1 MSAPLTRDD
10 PERVGEYWLAARL
23 GAGGQGVVYE
33 AYDASGARYA
43 LKTLHAGAD
52 PFARDRFAKEGEAAR
67 RVAAFCTARIVR
79 TGVDGDVPYLVS
91 EYVPGPALSAR
102 VRDEGP
108 LGPEGALRL
117 AVGVAT
123 ALAAIHQAGVVHR
136 DLKPGNVLLGPDGP
150 RIIDFGIA
158 RAPEMSLTATGAV
171 MGTLGY
177 MAPEVLAGAR
187 ATAASDIFAWAAVVV
202 YAASGTEPFR
212 GENIGEVVHRT
223 ATVDPD
229 LGALPARVRPLIAA
243 ALAKE
248 PELRPTAADLLLGL
262 VGAPVEAA
270 DPRLALL
277 EAGARKAASG
287 PVDEVRDSGEPHEPT
302 RVEAPLGERA
312 EAAWSALPPLARAA
326 AEELLLR
333 LTVPGSA
340 PDGSQDTVRTAGP
353 AELFGERPE
362 PERAALTEA
371 AAALTRAGVLVT
383 EEDGSL
389 RPVSAA
395 LLPAWRR
402 LRGWA
407 DADRDTLRTLHR
419 VGAAARRWEA
429 HGGRTDD
436 LPRGTELR
444 EGLDRLTAA
453 PYALRPNPLE
463 RRFLAAA
470 RTEESRTARRRR
482 RLLSG
487 LAGVSVLALLAGGV
501 AWTQNQQAE
510 LRRTQAT
517 ARAVAQSAESLRST
531 DPTAAMLLGLA
542 SWRIAEVP
550 ESRGALN
557 TAALQ
562 LERGVLPLRPLD
574 TGDEAG
580 RLLSADGRRLVT
592 YSPLGVQVWETGKGP
607 ERAGRPLVEL
617 TPDELDLSDTGEIR
631 LSAGGKYLLVRQ
643 KDGRPRLLRTEDG
656 KFTGKPADRKLTP
669 AGVSDEG
676 HMLLD
681 TGDRG
686 VRLLDRSGRHVVTEP
701 SGTVLAPDG
710 RHTALCD
717 WGRLVVRP
725 AGKNARAVLTQ
736 SFEDSDGKS
745 TCPRMEFSPDGSRF
759 AAGGETQTHV
769 WDLAS
774 GERTASLETHGTE
787 PRFSSGGR
795 FLVGWSPDD
804 GTVEIWPA
812 DRNAPQPLAGITT
825 ADTDATSVDLALDER
840 TEVLRHIPYG
850 SERLYETD
858 VADMAEHAA
867 SPSRPADGGAAAE
880 KYGAALSPD
889 GRTGLVREGEEN
901 PTLRLVGL
909 ADGKAI
915 GDPVP
920 QGTAEGPVFEHL
932 AALSDGGKV
941 LAYADGEGGGDQ
953 ELRRAIAVRDMAAGK
968 ELLRIPVTQEEQV
981 EHLAV
986 APDGRHL
993 AATFAPAGG
1002 VRAADGTAVQ
1012 VWDLR
1017 EGRKLRELPAD
1028 YGHGAFS
1035 PDGRTLLTTTG
1046 YALDLA
1052 SGSVRDDLLG
1062 GGRNTDL
1069 VFSPDGEQVAVLK
1082 ESGLVELWDG
1092 ALRERRATMPSGLV
1106 RGGDR
1111 HGGYARAM
1119 SFSGDGTRLAVLLDA
1134 DPHQLD
1140 GDAVQL
1146 WDTTARLPLGP
1157 PLVLGGRPADAVAFH
1172 GQSLRTLTGD
1182 QVRTID
1188 LTPAELA
1195 KTVCRRAGRGLTEEE
1210 WRTYIPDEPYREL
1223 C

>member
-1 MSAPLTRDD
+1 MSSPLTRDD
-10 PERVGEYWLAARL
+10 PERIGGYWLAARL

-43 LKTLHAGAD
+43 LKTLHTGAES
-52 PFARDRFAKEGEAAR
+52 FARDRFAREADSAR

-79 TGVDGDVPYLVS
+79 AGVDGDVPYIVS
-91 EYVPGPALSAR
+91 EYVPGPTLSAR
-102 VRDEGP
+102 VHADGP

-123 ALAAIHQAGVVHR
+123 ALAAIHQAGVIHR

-177 MAPEVLAGAR
+177 MAPEVLAGHR
-187 ATAASDIFAWAAVVV
+187 ATEASDIFAWAAVVV

-270 DPRLALL
+270 DPRRALL
-277 EAGARKAASG
+277 EAGARKASTPADQA
-287 PVDEVRDSGEPHEPT
+287 PDAGEHHDPT
-302 RVEAPLGERA
+302 SVEAPLGERA
-312 EAAWSALPPLARAA
+312 EAAWSALSPTAGAA
-326 AEELLLR
+326 ARELLLR

-340 PDGSQDTVRTAGP
+340 ADGSQDTVRTAAP
-353 AELFGERPE
+353 AELFAD
-362 PERAALTEA
+362 RAEAEHSALAEAAEALTG
-371 AAALTRAGVLVT
+371 AGVLVT
-383 EEDGSL
+383 EADGSV

-402 LRGWA
+402 LRAWA
-407 DADRDTLRTLHR
+407 DADRTALETLHR

-429 HGGRTDD
+429 HGGRTED

-444 EGLDRLTAA
+444 QGLDWLTAA
-453 PYALRPNPLE
+453 PYHLRPNPLE

-470 RTEESRTARRRR
+470 RDEETRAARRRR

-487 LAGVSVLALLAGGV
+487 LAGVSALALLAGGV

-550 ESRGALN
+550 EARGALN

-574 TGDEAG
+574 AGDESG

-607 ERAGRPLVEL
+607 GGAERPLVEL
-617 TPDELDLSDTGEIR
+617 TPDAIDLSAPLETV
-631 LSAGGKYLLVRQ
+631 LSADGTYLLLRQ

-656 KFTGKPADRKLTP
+656 KFVGKPVADRKLKP
-669 AGVSDEG
+669 LGVSDEG
-676 HMLLD
+676 HMLFG
-681 TGDRG
+681 TESRG
-686 VRLLDRSGRHVVTEP
+686 VRVLDRSGRHVVTEP
-701 SGTVLAPDG
+701 SGTLLAPDG
-710 RHTALCD
+710 GHTVHC
-717 WGRLVVRP
+717 GFGSMVVRRAEKDAP
-725 AGKNARAVLTQ
+725 SVVSQTFKDDKGKY
-736 SFEDSDGKS
+736 
-745 TCPRMEFSPDGSRF
+745 TCPDLLFSPDGSHL
-759 AAGGETQTHV
+759 AASGDRRTFV
-769 WDLAS
+769 WDLES
-774 GERTASLETHGTE
+774 GKLTATLATGPIA

-795 FLVGWSPDD
+795 FLVGWSEQD
-804 GTVEIWPA
+804 GAMEVWPTGQDA
-812 DRNAPQPLAGITT
+812 SQPLAGIST
-825 ADTDATSVDLALDER
+825 ADTDTAFVDLALDER
-840 TEVLRHIPYG
+840 AEVLRHVPYG
-850 SERLYETD
+850 SERMYETD
-858 VADMAEHAA
+858 VAGMLDHAA
-867 SPSRPADGGAAAE
+867 PKSGASDEGGE
-880 KYGAALSPD
+880 VGAALSPD

-901 PTLRLVGL
+901 PTLRLIDL
-909 ADGKAI
+909 ADGKTI
-915 GDPVP
+915 GDPVT
-920 QGTAEGPVFEHL
+920 QGTPVGPVLEHV
-932 AALSDGGKV
+932 AALSDGGTV
-941 LAYADGEGGGDQ
+941 LAYTDGEGGSGE
-953 ELRRAIAVRDMAAGK
+953 ELRREVAVRDTKAGK
-968 ELLRIPVTQEEQV
+968 EILRIPVTVEERV
-981 EHLAV
+981 HRLVV

-993 AATFAPAGG
+993 AATFAPAGSVPSAEG
-1002 VRAADGTAVQ
+1002 SAVQ

-1017 EGRKLRELPAD
+1017 SGRKVRELPGD
-1028 YGHGAFS
+1028 YGHGVFS
-1035 PDGRTLLTTTG
+1035 PDGRTLVTTTG

-1052 SGSVRDDLLG
+1052 AGSAREDVLG
-1062 GGRNTDL
+1062 AGRNTDL
-1069 VFSPDGEQVAVLK
+1069 VFSPDGKQVAVLK

-1092 ALRERRATMPSGLV
+1092 ALRERKATMPSGLV

-1111 HGGYARAM
+1111 HGGYARTM
-1119 SFSGDGTRLAVLLDA
+1119 SFSADGGQLAVLLDA
-1134 DPHQLD
+1134 DPNELD

-1146 WDTTARLPLGP
+1146 WDTAARIPLGP

-1172 GQSLRTLTGD
+1172 GQALRTLTGD
-1182 QVRTID
+1182 RVHTVD
-1188 LTPAELA
+1188 LTPSGLA
-1195 KTVCRRAGRGLTEEE
+1195 KTICRKAGRDLTEDE
-1210 WRTYIPDEPYREL
+1210 WRTYIPDEPYRKL

>member
-1 MSAPLTRDD
+1 MSSPLTRDD
-10 PERVGEYWLAARL
+10 PERVGEYWTAARL

-67 RVAAFCTARIVR
+67 RVAAFCTARIVHA
-79 TGVDGDVPYLVS
+79 GVDGDIPYLVS
-91 EYVPGPALSAR
+91 EYVPGPTLSAR
-102 VRDEGP
+102 VQAEGP

-158 RAPEMSLTATGAV
+158 RAPEMSLTATGSV

-262 VGAPVEAA
+262 VGTPVEAA

-287 PVDEVRDSGEPHEPT
+287 PVDAAPDTGEPHEPT

-312 EAAWSALPPLARAA
+312 EAAWSALPPLARAS

-353 AELFGERPE
+353 AELFGERAE
-362 PERAALTEA
+362 AERAALTEA

-407 DADRDTLRTLHR
+407 DADRDALRTLHR
-419 VGAAARRWEA
+419 VGAAARRWET
-429 HGGRTDD
+429 HGGRGDD

-444 EGLDRLTAA
+444 QGLDWLTAA

-470 RTEESRTARRRR
+470 RTEESRAARRRR

-487 LAGVSVLALLAGGV
+487 LAGASVLALLAGGI

-550 ESRGALN
+550 EARGALN

-574 TGDEAG
+574 TGDQSG

-592 YSPLGVQVWETGKGP
+592 YSPLGVQVWETGEGP
-607 ERAGRPLVEL
+607 EEAKRPLAEL
-617 TPDELDLSDTGEIR
+617 SPDDFDLSDPGTTL
-631 LSAGGKYLLVRQ
+631 LSPGGTYLLLRQ
-643 KDGRPRLLRTEDG
+643 KDGRPRLVRTEDG
-656 KFTGKPADRKLTP
+656 KPVGKPAGRTLTP

-686 VRLLDRSGRHVVTEP
+686 VRLLDREGRHLLTEP
-701 SGTVLAPDG
+701 SGTVLAADG
-710 RHTALCD
+710 RHTAVCD
-717 WGRLVVRP
+717 WGSLVVRR
-725 AGKNARAVLTQ
+725 AEKNAPAVVTQ
-736 SFEDSDGKS
+736 KFKDAEGER
-745 TCPRMEFSPDGSRF
+745 TCPKVQFSPDGSRV
-759 AAGGETQTHV
+759 AAGGERRTMV
-769 WDLAS
+769 WELAT
-774 GERTASLETHGTE
+774 GKRLAVLETGSTG
-787 PRFSSGGR
+787 PRFSADGK
-795 FLVGWSPDD
+795 FMAGWSRDD
-804 GTVEIWPA
+804 AAMEIWPA
-812 DRNAPQPLAGITT
+812 GRDAAEPLAGITT
-825 ADTDATSVDLALDER
+825 ADADATSVDLALDER
-840 TEVLRHIPYG
+840 AGVLRHVPYG

-858 VADMAEHAA
+858 VAGLLEQAGPESAQA
-867 SPSRPADGGAAAE
+867 GGGRVT
-880 KYGAALSPD
+880 GAALSPD

-901 PTLRLVGL
+901 PTLRLIGL

-915 GDPVP
+915 GDPVT
-920 QGTAEGPVFEHL
+920 QGTAVGPVLEHA
-932 AALSDGGKV
+932 AALSDDGKV
-941 LAYADGEGGGDQ
+941 LAHADGEGGGDAM
-953 ELRRAIAVRDMAAGK
+953 RRAVAVRDMVAGK
-968 ELLRIPVTQEEQV
+968 EILRIPVSREEMV
-981 EHLAV
+981 HRLVV

-993 AATFAPAGG
+993 AATFAPAGS
-1002 VRAADGTAVQ
+1002 VPSADGSAVQ

-1017 EGRKLRELPAD
+1017 KGRKLRELPGD

-1035 PDGRTLLTTTG
+1035 PDGRTLVTTTG
-1046 YALDLA
+1046 YAVDLA
-1052 SGSVRDDLLG
+1052 SGSVRKDVLG
-1062 GGRNTDL
+1062 PGRTTDL

-1092 ALRERRATMPSGLV
+1092 AVRERGATMPSGLV

-1111 HGGYARAM
+1111 HGGFARAM
-1119 SFSGDGTRLAVLLDA
+1119 AFSADGGSLAVLLDA
-1134 DPHQLD
+1134 DPGRLD

-1146 WDTTARLPLGP
+1146 WDTAARLPLGP
-1157 PLVLGGRPADAVAFH
+1157 PLVLGGRPADEIAFH

-1182 QVRTID
+1182 QIRTID

-1195 KTVCRRAGRGLTEEE
+1195 RTVCRRAGRGLTEEE